1 MSPFFHSGATDTYY
15 EDHGDAGSYPVVLVH
30 PIGGNILIW
39 HREIPLLLDAGF
51 RVVAYE
57 IRGHHRTAMGRANA
71 YAMQDLADDLHAL
84 VEHLKISRCTI
95 IGHSIGGI
103 IGSMYAALHPEK
115 VDALVLINSSPRRFE
130 DGDLEKH
137 FQTRRTAITQGMAAL
152 AESTVEKMEAKD
164 LLKDSKYVEFFKEVF
179 TKTSVEGFVA
189 ATVAL
194 YSIPEGLV
202 QRLRAT
208 GCRVLAIVG
217 SDDRV
222 FMRLLKETKEEMPEM
237 ELRVL
242 QGSDH
247 WVVIEKPK
255 EMYDILIEF
264 ITRGKKDG
272 PPPSFAGRHKHVA
285 G

>member
-1 MSPFFHSGATDTYY
+1 MSPFLHSDATDTYY
-15 EDHGDAGSYPVVLVH
+15 EDHGDAGAYPVILVH

-39 HREIPLLLDAGF
+39 HYEIPLLLDAGF

-57 IRGHHRTAMGRANA
+57 IRGHHRTGMGRANA
-71 YAMQDLADDLHAL
+71 YAIQDLADDLHAL
-84 VEHLKISRCTI
+84 VEHLGIKKCTI

-103 IGSMYAALHPEK
+103 IGSMYAARYPER
-115 VDALVLINSSPRRFE
+115 VDALVLINSSPKRFE
-130 DGDLEKH
+130 DGDLDKH
-137 FQTRRTAITQGMAAL
+137 FTTRQTAMTQGMAAL
-152 AESTVEKMEAKD
+152 AESMLEKMEAKD
-164 LLKDSKYVEFFKEVF
+164 LLKDHKYVEFFREVF

-194 YSIPEGLV
+194 YSIPHDLV
-202 QRLRAT
+202 PRLRAT

-237 ELRVL
+237 ELQVL

-247 WVVIEKPK
+247 WMVIEKPR

-264 ITRGKKDG
+264 VTRGKKKEEEG
-272 PPPSFAGRHKHVA
+272 LPFQNRACGQ
-285 G
+285 